1 MINTKIF
8 LQIKKT
14 TLSAKISLTVSSNLN
29 RLTTVFTAVSLSESP
44 VNIQLS
50 LLQVTQT
57 IKAKYLI
64 LMQFNFSLSVKI
76 ENAA

>member
-1 MINTKIF
+1 M
-8 LQIKKT
+8 
-14 TLSAKISLTVSSNLN
+14 SSNLN